1 MAKDKKASSG
11 FFDNAP
17 VEKLY
22 EQTTE
27 IDSKTGKSVKKSEDP
42 EILGEISISKSSSS
56 QSSPPPTPNENASS
70 SHGGTVETEVDDAL
84 DFAEN
89 SSKTSD
95 SRYFNEKN
103 ENSLADEPTHIL
115 DLEEIQSMPEI
126 KSAKLSVVD
135 GPERGKEFLVSY
147 NEMFGGRSI
156 ENDFVISDLA
166 ISRRHFRITRRME
179 DYILTDMQSGN
190 GTYLNGVRTHQQ
202 VLTNNDMIVVGKS
215 VIRFTNE
222 PTDQPAEVKKSAN
235 EQGFPPPPQTSEATA
250 PPPAPTSPTPPP
262 VANQAT
268 EESASGKKT
277 LEMESLDS
285 GEKSQPAEPKKT
297 EQKKTSPD
305 PAKVEAKPEPKKTQE
320 MGSME
325 LEKKDVVPPKTDL
338 PPAPPPMKDEP
349 KKTLDMNRIE
359 DSQPTPDVSNVTPPP
374 SYKKKTKGTKVSEK
388 PKIKRTKTQEEF
400 VRSLEQETLN
410 AVDTAPAEISLKT
423 SVPPQRAEE
432 KKPLPKSSEEP
443 TFVQTRS
450 PRQPVTPGTKP
461 EKEGSGGLIIA
472 VVVALVAVIS
482 VGAIVLLN
490 QQKSA
495 PKPAPIAEEA
505 APKVDPTEAK
515 VKTLMEQARIQLK
528 NDMFDRAIAK
538 CEQALQL
545 SANNTDVLQLK
556 SWIAKEQRFK
566 EIVETAETRLA
577 ASDPQDS
584 YEALKEISNESKYH
598 GQAVELIAKFDSLAW
613 QKQVDEADKLMNRRK
628 YNEALE
634 IVNSVLV
641 QKPGHIQAQRIKI
654 ICEAKLANKIVVA
667 APSKHAEPEPA
678 QEPTPPKP
686 ASPPPAKTEPASPPP
701 APKPVASAPPKENR
715 DGMHVTGQSDLRM
728 PIRSFRKQKISDAID
743 EARAIST
750 GWGHQPT
757 IREASSLLKKLESF
771 KRDWN
776 TGRNA
781 ADDSNANKAIPAL
794 KSAWATAREISKDS
808 EYEKDIRKMLGN
820 MYYTLGKGFEDQKE
834 WSKAAKS
841 YKRALTA
848 NPGHVR
854 ASRAMEELEITAKK
868 LYYKG
873 LAAKNSD
880 PDEAKTHWRTVKQL
894 VSKKS
899 KWYRKADEGLKK
911 LE

>member
-27 IDSKTGKSVKKSEDP
+27 IDSKTGKSLRNSEDP
-42 EILGEISISKSSSS
+42 EILGEIAISKSNLSKA
-56 QSSPPPTPNENASS
+56 SPSPTSNGNASVS
-70 SHGGTVETEVDDAL
+70 RSGTVETEVDDAL
-84 DFAEN
+84 DFAE
-89 SSKTSD
+89 SKTKKSD
-95 SRYFNEKN
+95 PKYFKEK
-103 ENSLADEPTHIL
+103 SLADEPTHIL

-215 VIRFTNE
+215 VIRFTND
-222 PTDQPAEVKKSAN
+222 PTDQPAKTDTTAKD
-235 EQGFPPPPQTSEATA
+235 QGFPPPPQTSEATA
-250 PPPAPTSPTPPP
+250 PPPAPIPPTTPP
-262 VANQAT
+262 VSVQAAK
-268 EESASGKKT
+268 ESTGGKKT
-277 LEMESLDS
+277 LEMGALDG
-285 GEKSQPAEPKKT
+285 GEKSQTIEPKKA
-297 EQKKTSPD
+297 EEKKTEAT
-305 PAKVEAKPEPKKTQE
+305 PAKPDAKPEPKKTLE
-320 MGSME
+320 MGSIE
-325 LEKKDVVPPKTDL
+325 LAEKETVPPQTDL
-338 PPAPPPMKDEP
+338 PPAPPKMKAEP
-349 KKTLDMNRIE
+349 KKTLDMDRIE
-359 DSQPTPDVSNVTPPP
+359 DSQPTPDLSSVTPPP
-374 SYKKKTKGTKVSEK
+374 VTQKKTKGTKVSEK
-388 PKIKRTKTQEEF
+388 PKIERTKTREEF

-410 AVDTAPAEISLKT
+410 AVDTAPAEMPSKPAIPTKK
-423 SVPPQRAEE
+423 PEE
-432 KKPLPKSSEEP
+432 KKPQPKTSEKP

-450 PRQPVTPGTKP
+450 PHQPGIPDAMP
-461 EKEGSGGLIIA
+461 EKEGSGGLIVA
-472 VVVALVAVIS
+472 VIVALIAVIS
-482 VGAIVLLN
+482 VGGIVLFS
-490 QQKSA
+490 QQKSIE
-495 PKPAPIAEEA
+495 KPEPVAVKA

-577 ASDPQDS
+577 ANNPQDS
-584 YEALKEISNESKYH
+584 YEALKEVSNESKYR
-598 GQAVELIAKFDSLAW
+598 GLAIELLAKFDALAL
-613 QKQVDEADKLMNRRK
+613 QKQVDEADNLMNRRQ
-628 YNEALE
+628 YSDALD

-654 ICEAKLANKIVVA
+654 ICEAKLANKVVVA
-667 APSKHAEPEPA
+667 APSTPVEPEPA
-678 QEPTPPKP
+678 PEPTPPKP

-701 APKPVASAPPKENR
+701 TPKPAASASPTENR
-715 DGMHVTGQSDLRM
+715 DGMHVTGQADLRM

-750 GWGHQPT
+750 GWGYQPT

-771 KRDWN
+771 KNDWN

-794 KSAWATAREISKDS
+794 KSAWSTAREISKDS

-834 WSKAAKS
+834 WTKAAKS

-854 ASRAMEELEITAKK
+854 ASRAMEELEVTAKK

-880 PDEAKTHWRTVKQL
+880 PDEAKKNWKAVKQL
-894 VSKKS
+894 VSKNS
-899 KWYRKADEGLKK
+899 KWYLKADEGLKK
-911 LE
+911 LD